1 VAAFFIAR
9 HGPWNRTQKYAADIV
24 VAWPDGKGG
33 IAKMEPFMTGLVE
46 MNAYLG
52 RPVDV
57 LVLKDG
63 SMLVSDDH
71 NGAIYRISYGN

>member
-1 VAAFFIAR
+1 MIGGWPGLFWGFFLS
-9 HGPWNRTQKYAADIV
+9 
-24 VAWPDGKGG
+24 
-33 IAKMEPFMTGLVE
+33 GLVE
-46 MNAYLG
+46 NNEYLG

-71 NGAIYRISYGN
+71 NGAIYRISYAGR